1 MKNRTMSTK
10 IGKINLAEME
20 LMTDCIEVFVPITVV
35 SEKLKTTVEENV
47 QRAKA
52 EFQKEF
58 LDEKGLKWSNAGINL
73 DYQSLHIIMKEKELS
88 YELCFNFEDK
98 ENDLINTGFNLV
110 VDLSEHTAELKKLIL
125 ESLTNQFFD

>member
-73 DYQSLHIIMKEKELS
+73 DYQNLHIIMKEKELF

>member
-20 LMTDCIEVFVPITVV
+20 LMTDCIEVFVLITVV

>member
-20 LMTDCIEVFVPITVV
+20 LMTDCIEVFVLITVV

-125 ESLTNQFFD
+125 ESLTNQFCD

>member
-47 QRAKA
+47 QRAKV

-58 LDEKGLKWSNAGINL
+58 LDEKGLKWSNTGINL

-98 ENDLINTGFNLV
+98 ENDLINTGFILA
-110 VDLSEHTAELKKLIL
+110 VDLSEHIAELKEIIKNVIL
-125 ESLTNQFFD
+125 EKFF

>member
-47 QRAKA
+47 QRAKV

-58 LDEKGLKWSNAGINL
+58 LDEKGLKWSNTGINL
-73 DYQSLHIIMKEKELS
+73 DYQSLHIIMKEKVLS
-88 YELCFNFEDK
+88 YELCFNFVDK
-98 ENDLINTGFNLV
+98 ENDLINTGFILA
-110 VDLSEHTAELKKLIL
+110 VDLSEHIAELKEIIKNVIL
-125 ESLTNQFFD
+125 EKFF

>member
-125 ESLTNQFFD
+125 ESLTNQFCD

>member
-1 MKNRTMSTK
+1 MSTK

-47 QRAKA
+47 QRAKV

-58 LDEKGLKWSNAGINL
+58 LDEKGLKWSNTGINL

-98 ENDLINTGFNLV
+98 ENDLINTGFILA
-110 VDLSEHTAELKKLIL
+110 VDLSEHIAELKEIIKNVIL
-125 ESLTNQFFD
+125 EKFF